1 MRGLSALP
9 CLFNLYS
16 EHIMRNAELDEL
28 QAKIKIG
35 GRIINNLRYM
45 DDTSLMAESEEELK
59 SLLMRVKE
67 ESERASLKLNLKK
80 KKNQTLRSWHLV
92 PLLHGRGKVEVV
104 TDFLFLGSNLKSLQM
119 VTAAMKLA
127 IASWQDN
134 GDKSG
139 QCVEKHRHD
148 SADKGLYSQAM
159 VFSVVMYGCE
169 ILTVKKVE

>member
-1 MRGLSALP
+1 M
-9 CLFNLYS
+9 
-16 EHIMRNAELDEL
+16 
-28 QAKIKIG
+28 
-35 GRIINNLRYM
+35 
-45 DDTSLMAESEEELK
+45 
-59 SLLMRVKE
+59 
-67 ESERASLKLNLKK
+67 
-80 KKNQTLRSWHLV
+80 
-92 PLLHGRGKVEVV
+92 

-127 IASWQDN
+127 IASWQEN

-169 ILTVKKVE
+169 ILTIKKVECQRIDAFKLWCYRRLLKVPWIARRSKQSFFRKIIPQYSLEGLILMLQYFGHLM